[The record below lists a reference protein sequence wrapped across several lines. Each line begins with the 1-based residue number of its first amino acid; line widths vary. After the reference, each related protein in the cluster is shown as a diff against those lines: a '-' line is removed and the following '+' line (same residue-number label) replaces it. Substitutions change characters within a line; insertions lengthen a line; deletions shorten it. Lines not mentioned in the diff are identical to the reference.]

1 VKWEALGKNRD
12 AAGADYARQ
21 FTLPGVSMARRWRR
35 RREKS
40 NDFGEAQPVIEF
52 LEGRKGGGIAMRLR
66 YVIKFVSDMDQA
78 VAFHRDAL
86 CLPLKFASP
95 DWSEFATGETTLAL
109 HGATDEHPVGTVE
122 LGFDSDDI
130 DAFYAERDAR
140 GVTFSEAPKDLHG
153 MRVGKILDPDGAEMS
168 VGGR

>member
-1 VKWEALGKNRD
+1 MEMKMN
-12 AAGADYARQ
+12 
-21 FTLPGVSMARRWRR
+21 
-35 RREKS
+35 
-40 NDFGEAQPVIEF
+40 
-52 LEGRKGGGIAMRLR
+52 
-66 YVIKFVSDMDQA
+66 YVIKYVADMDKA
-78 VAFHRDAL
+78 MTFFRDTL
-86 CLPLKFASP
+86 GLLLKFQSP
-95 DWSEFATGETTLAL
+95 GWSEFATGETTLAL
-109 HGATDEHPVGTVE
+109 HGATDEHPAGTVE